1 MAVPQFMRFVF
12 FAVPIFK
19 HGNLRSSGHLD
30 LHSHKQQMTANLR
43 QIDQFLPR
51 QAIELLI
58 FHIDDTIHWQLIS
71 IRSCVSSQID
81 LPAIRTTHAANTCE
95 GEW

>member
-1 MAVPQFMRFVF
+1 MTVQQFMRFVF

-19 HGNLRSSGHLD
+19 HDNLRVLVGISIFVARTDDCEFASNRSVSS
-30 LHSHKQQMTANLR
+30 
-43 QIDQFLPR
+43 
-51 QAIELLI
+51 QAGDRITN
-58 FHIDDTIHWQLIS
+58 IDDTIHWQLIL

-81 LPAIRTTHAANTCE
+81 LTAIRTTHAANTCE